1 MPVMDSVRQMA
12 APPKRS
18 APHPARTLSVWARAG
33 ALVLI
38 SLALAGLASSETIHD
53 LFVRLV
59 NVAQQVI
66 VAHPRW
72 GISLFVLLSAAS
84 AMVAFFSTA
93 IITPVAV
100 HTWGEPLSILL
111 LWCGWLLGGLCAYTL
126 SRTLGRPVL
135 RSLASSAALA
145 KFENRFSSRAPFGL
159 VLLFQIALPSE
170 VPGYV
175 LGLVRY
181 PFLKYVLALSIAE
194 LPFAVGTIYLGASF
208 LQRQT
213 TMLIAIGCGGAAFSA
228 IALHRLQRRLFARPA
243 AGAPRAVD

>member
-1 MPVMDSVRQMA
+1 MVDPSGM
-12 APPKRS
+12 S
-18 APHPARTLSVWARAG
+18 ALPPARTLSVWARGG

-53 LFVRLV
+53 LFVQLV
-59 NVAQQVI
+59 NVAQRVI

-72 GISLFVLLSAAS
+72 GVSLFILLSAVS

-100 HTWGEPLSILL
+100 LTWGKGLSIVL
-111 LWCGWLLGGLCAYTL
+111 LWVGWLLGGICAYWVG
-126 SRTLGRPVL
+126 RTLGRPVVQAL
-135 RSLASSAALA
+135 TSSAALA
-145 KFENRFSSRAPFGL
+145 RFEHRLSARTPFGL

-175 LGLVRY
+175 LGLARY
-181 PFLKYVLALSIAE
+181 PFAKYLLALSIAE
-194 LPFAVGTIYLGASF
+194 LPFAVGTVYLGASF

-213 TMLIAIGCGGAAFSA
+213 TLLIAIGCTGAVLSA
-228 IALHRLQRRLFARPA
+228 AALYRLKRRLLQEA
-243 AGAPRAVD
+243 ASRRTAPVGHDN